1 MRILLFA
8 SEKITV
14 QNNLDIKE
22 DCIGSQKF
30 MVGQISGVV
39 GYRGLKEAISSSLG
53 SAFCNGLAPGQ
64 LSPCSTKDGPG
75 LSRLMGPGCL

>member
-1 MRILLFA
+1 MRILLFT
-8 SEKITV
+8 SDKITA

-30 MVGQISGVV
+30 MAGQISGVV
-39 GYRGLKEAISSSLG
+39 EYRGLKEAISSSLG

-64 LSPCSTKDGPG
+64 PSPHSTKDDPG
-75 LSRLMGPGCL
+75 LSRLTGPGCL